1 MSVDTRVL
9 VTGAGGFVGSH
20 LVEYLL
26 SQGYTQ
32 VYGTAVSES
41 PWLVQTLGEHTRV
54 LDLTNEDAVTA
65 LMQELRP
72 EWIVHLAGIATV
84 GGSFENAWPLLETNL
99 KLQYVM
105 LEAVRHFSPQARLLS
120 ISSAAVYGDAVLS
133 AGERVSE
140 STATLPNN
148 PYAVSKFTQESLGQT
163 YFRSY
168 GLDVVTVRPFNQI
181 GPRQT
186 DAFAVPAFAQ
196 QIVQVE
202 RGEKVS
208 IQVGNLGAI
217 RDFTDVRDA
226 AVAYERLLQD
236 GQSGEVYNLGSGK
249 GKTMEEV
256 LQALIRLSTAPVQ
269 VETDPSRLRPV
280 DVPRFVADNQK
291 LRSLGW
297 EPKISLEHTLRDI
310 MEYERSK
317 EHS

>member
-1 MSVDTRVL
+1 VSVDTRVL

-41 PWLVQTLGEHTRV
+41 PWLVHTLGEHTRI
-54 LDLTNEDAVTA
+54 LDLTSQDAVTA
-65 LMQELRP
+65 LVQELQP
-72 EWIVHLAGIATV
+72 EWIIHLAGIATV

-105 LEAVRHFSPQARLLS
+105 LEAVRHFSPQTRFLS

-269 VETDPSRLRPV
+269 VETDLSRLRPV